1 MGKIKGA
8 IVGALLVALLSP
20 VPPARADDPNPS
32 TSEVDNYANLSISPT
47 ARQGFFKSSS
57 TLLNS
62 STGSFTVEAW
72 VNPSESLTATTGYVF
87 LKQDSVAFNLNNLRP
102 EAALQSGSWAT
113 YTSNY
118 YLRTNE
124 WQHLAYVK
132 SGGTLSIYVNGGLI
146 YQVNGLAANVLTS
159 TSVLG
164 IGANSWNGSSNQST
178 PAANFYAGGIDEVRV
193 WAGARSQSEIQNS
206 MNVKVSSSATNLIGY
221 WDFNGTGSTT
231 TLFDRT
237 ASGNDLAINAS
248 PTFPDI
254 KTVSN
259 SAGVSTITFPRTYL
273 NAQGGYKIP
282 TGVTSISALVVG
294 GGGGGGFDGGGGGG
308 GGGVYQA
315 TSVAVT
321 PGSLYTVQ
329 VGGGGPA
336 INGYVGGTFCTGSW
350 SSTVVGCPS
359 GTGSESKF
367 GALSA
372 SGGGGGGGIENSGS
386 SDSNSGATTRGGGGG
401 GGAQNSKAGSTTG
414 GAGAFS
420 GGASSDVGGNAA
432 GGGASSIAAGSS
444 TTSTLAGA
452 GATGVT
458 ANLNSVI
465 YGSGGG
471 GGSYNNATAVSGGAN
486 AGTGG
491 TSSLSATRPAV
502 NRGGGG
508 GGGGVGSGT
517 ASSGAAGVVIIRFAL
532 SGFATLSFTG
542 TPVYRSATTIT
553 ATANVASRVT
563 FLANGKRIP
572 GCIKVATNNLVAT
585 CSWKPSTRNFVTISA
600 QIVPTDSN
608 YTSSSA
614 IAAPVIT
621 ANRIG
626 KR

>member
-1 MGKIKGA
+1 MRKKSFIA
-8 IVGALLVALLSP
+8 ALAVFISLFTPLQGSH
-20 VPPARADDPNPS
+20 ADEPNPA
-32 TSEVDNYANLSISPT
+32 TSEIDNFANLTISPT
-47 ARQGFFKSSS
+47 AKQGFFRSSS

-132 SGGTLSIYVNGGLI
+132 SAGTLSIYVNGALV
-146 YQVNGLAANVLTS
+146 YQVTGVAANVLTS
-159 TSVLG
+159 TSIVG
-164 IGANSWNGSSNQST
+164 IGANSWNGTANQST
-178 PAANFYAGGIDEVRV
+178 PAANFYAGGIDEVKV
-193 WAGARSQSEIQNS
+193 WAGARSQSEIQSS
-206 MNVKVSSSATNLIGY
+206 MNTKVSSSATNLIGY

-237 ASGNDLAINAS
+237 SNGNDLTINAS

-259 SAGVSTITFPRTYL
+259 SAGFSTITFARTYL

-282 TGVTSISALVVG
+282 AGVTSVSALVVG

-308 GGGVYQA
+308 GGGVYQSSNA
-315 TSVAVT
+315 TVT
-321 PGSLYTVQ
+321 PATVYAVQ

-336 INGYVGGTFCTGSW
+336 INGYSGGTFCTGGW
-350 SSTVVGCPS
+350 SNVVVGCLS
-359 GTGSESKF
+359 GAGTESKF

-414 GAGAFS
+414 GSGAFS
-420 GGASSDVGGNAA
+420 GGSSSDVGGNAA

-458 ANLNSVI
+458 SALNSVI

-471 GGSYNNATAVSGGAN
+471 GGSYNNATAASGGAN

-491 TSSLSATRPAV
+491 TSSLSATRPVV

-532 SGFATLSFTG
+532 SGVATLSFTA

-553 ATANVASRVT
+553 ATANVESRIT
-563 FLANGKRIP
+563 FLANGKRIA
-572 GCIKVATNNLVAT
+572 GCIKVATITLVAT
-585 CSWKPSTRNFVTISA
+585 CNWKPSTRNFVTISI
-600 QIVPTDSN
+600 QIAPTDNN

-614 IAAPVIT
+614 AAAPVNT
-621 ANRIG
+621 ANRTG